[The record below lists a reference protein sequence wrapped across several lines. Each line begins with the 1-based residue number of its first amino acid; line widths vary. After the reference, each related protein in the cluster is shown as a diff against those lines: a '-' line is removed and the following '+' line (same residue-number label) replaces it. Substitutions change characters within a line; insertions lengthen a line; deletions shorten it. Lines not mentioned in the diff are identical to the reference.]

1 MKVGDK
7 LSKDAVLIMDASF
20 DEYNNSSDRE
30 SDDSQAL
37 PALFSSDSE

>member
-30 SDDSQAL
+30 SEDSEEQ
-37 PALFSSDSE
+37 PALLTSESE